1 MISKGTRDYRPTDF
15 ALSLRKHMETW
26 CDGMGRRPPMW
37 SRWTDGVYPAY
48 RKLAEQ
54 VTVTD
59 SVKLHDYAAHLL
71 SSQTF
76 AFNLFL
82 PFREGNRARLSE
94 RMSDLVGAKLSIDK
108 VQFEWVPPGALLGE
122 LDGERPVGD
131 EPTTAVDIVLWSRLT
146 DDQRA
151 VVLIEVKLSESGFT
165 KCRGPDHPKNDRK
178 KVCRSSDHFF
188 TDPSACFIRRLP
200 RKQRNRRYWEIFTA
214 SHGSVHAA
222 FPGVDMNGPCPFAG
236 HAYQPMR
243 NLAIARGL
251 EQDEYSTV
259 TQAWLAL
266 CAHDDNPDAAAH
278 WQAWRELLPDP
289 GMAPSLPASEVVY
302 IGEADGHADWAEWM
316 RNRYRLEKLP

>member
-1 MISKGTRDYRPTDF
+1 
-15 ALSLRKHMETW
+15 
-26 CDGMGRRPPMW
+26 MW
-37 SRWTDGVYPAY
+37 SRWTDGVCPAY

-59 SVKLHDYAAHLL
+59 SVKLHGYAAHLL

-94 RMSDLVGAKLSIDK
+94 RMSDLVGAKLSVDK

-131 EPTTAVDIVLWSRLT
+131 EPATAVDIVLWSRLT

-178 KVCRSSDHFF
+178 EVCESSGHFF
-188 TDPSACFIRRLP
+188 TDPSACFIRGLP

-222 FPGVDMNGPCPFAG
+222 FPGVDMNGSCPFAG

-243 NLAIARGL
+243 NLAIARSPPRTPEEPPTSKVKRRYHEALDKDNLNLPSGVPPIEIWKL
-251 EQDEYSTV
+251 DEEGPKQVVRSIPRRPSA
-259 TQAWLAL
+259 TQGESRR
-266 CAHDDNPDAAAH
+266 
-278 WQAWRELLPDP
+278 QP
-289 GMAPSLPASEVVY
+289 GDVS
-302 IGEADGHADWAEWM
+302 
-316 RNRYRLEKLP
+316 